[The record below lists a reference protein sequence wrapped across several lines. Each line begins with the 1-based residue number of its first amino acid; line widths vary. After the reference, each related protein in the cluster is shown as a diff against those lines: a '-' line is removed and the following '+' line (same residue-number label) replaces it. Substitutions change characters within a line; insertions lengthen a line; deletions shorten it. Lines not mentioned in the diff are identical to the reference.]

1 MNVTLPPMLARKI
14 GTGTYRVRIV
24 EYQQASWATAMM
36 FTRYW
41 IMNKAVYMHGSVC
54 FTAH

>member
-1 MNVTLPPMLARKI
+1 MNVTLPPMLAIKI

-24 EYQQASWATAMM
+24 QYQQASWATAMV
-36 FTRYW
+36 FTTYW
-41 IMNKAVYMHGSVC
+41 IMNKAVYVHGSVC